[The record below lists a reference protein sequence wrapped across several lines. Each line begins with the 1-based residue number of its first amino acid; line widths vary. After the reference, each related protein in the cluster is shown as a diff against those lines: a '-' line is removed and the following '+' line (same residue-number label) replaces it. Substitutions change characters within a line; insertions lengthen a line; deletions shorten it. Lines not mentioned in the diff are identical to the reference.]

1 MKLVPGCRIVTMGIS
16 EAARNSLY
24 TALTEVIGDANTET
38 LLKAIPLYDYDEVAT
53 KADLAVLRSEMA
65 AGFAQLR
72 AEFTG
77 EINPLRG
84 EIRGGLADLRA
95 EMIERIEGLRVSNNR
110 WMVALM
116 LTIIGAMASLR
127 LIG

>member
-1 MKLVPGCRIVTMGIS
+1 MGIS
-16 EAARNSLY
+16 EAARHSLY

-53 KADLAVLRSEMA
+53 KADLAGLRAEMA
-65 AGFAQLR
+65 AGFA
-72 AEFTG
+72 E
-77 EINPLRG
+77 
-84 EIRGGLADLRA
+84 LRA
-95 EMIERIEGLRVSNNR
+95 EMIERIEALRASNSR

-127 LIG
+127 LVG